1 MYSKYEWVFTR
12 NGVEIRK
19 VVEDPLLG
27 TDIRKKEVSYKD
39 LQSIVGR
46 TKPIIKS
53 IEPVIENNVL
63 KALKFEI
70 LLQIDSKEPKVTEKS
85 LVESERV
92 PIVEIEKAIIK
103 AIGDLDGRASR
114 DRVHEKVREMIK
126 EFESP
131 YYQQVEPNGYIRWKH
146 RVDSVKAILVSRGYI
161 KKSSESGRGVWELT
175 EKGWEYYEHLR

>member
-12 NGVEIRK
+12 NGVEIRR

-27 TDIRKKEVSYKD
+27 TDVRRKEVSYKD
-39 LQSIVGR
+39 LQSIVSR

-70 LLQIDSKEPKVTEKS
+70 LLQIDSEKPKVTEES
-85 LVESERV
+85 FVRSERV
-92 PIVEIEKAIIK
+92 PVVKIEKAIIK
-103 AIGDLDGRASR
+103 AIGDLGGRASR
-114 DRVHEKVREMIK
+114 DKVHEKVKEIIK

-146 RVDSVKAILVSRGYI
+146 RIDTVKAILVSRGYI
-161 KKSSESGRGVWELT
+161 KKSSESGRGIWELT
-175 EKGWEYYEHLR
+175 EKGWEYYEQI